1 VLGSSRNF
9 FSGFYT
15 YKSQVSRAV
24 IKFLRKHQSMTRPN
38 PTSRSKL
45 YSKVCPFIEP
55 LSMYPKWI
63 HLDEINWTLPDANI
77 SLNSWICWKQKVDV
91 LLLKQMANIV

>member
-24 IKFLRKHQSMTRPN
+24 IKFSRKHQSMTRPN
-38 PTSRSKL
+38 ITANLVCSL
-45 YSKVCPFIEP
+45 SKVF
-55 LSMYPKWI
+55 
-63 HLDEINWTLPDANI
+63 
-77 SLNSWICWKQKVDV
+77 
-91 LLLKQMANIV
+91 

>member
-9 FSGFYT
+9 FSGFYI

-38 PTSRSKL
+38 ATFS
-45 YSKVCPFIEP
+45 F
-55 LSMYPKWI
+55 
-63 HLDEINWTLPDANI
+63 
-77 SLNSWICWKQKVDV
+77 
-91 LLLKQMANIV
+91 